1 MFLFYIICF
10 FASLNA
16 VYPIAIPIHAVA
28 QIPAAVVNPV
38 IPLEFFKIAP
48 APIKPIPD
56 NTCAGNLAGSMLLYE
71 LYDINNCTAVID
83 VIQEPTATSI
93 WVLNPAN

>member
-1 MFLFYIICF
+1 MLFR
-10 FASLNA
+10 S
-16 VYPIAIPIHAVA
+16 AIPIHAVA